1 VDASQG
7 VEAVKT
13 SIELHIGCGGVVSLA
28 HEVWR
33 CAKCGASP
41 VPVTEIDLIT
51 GKAAEERTEKEC
63 PDCRRIAEEDG
74 DILPPACFAHG
85 GSPKTSR

>member
-1 VDASQG
+1 MEGAQG

-13 SIELHIGCGGVVSLA
+13 PLEIHIGCGGVVSLV

-33 CAKCGASP
+33 CKACGASP
-41 VPVTEIDLIT
+41 VPVTEI
-51 GKAAEERTEKEC
+51 EC
-63 PDCRRIAEEDG
+63 PDCRRIAEKDG

-85 GSPKTSR
+85 GPPEAPR